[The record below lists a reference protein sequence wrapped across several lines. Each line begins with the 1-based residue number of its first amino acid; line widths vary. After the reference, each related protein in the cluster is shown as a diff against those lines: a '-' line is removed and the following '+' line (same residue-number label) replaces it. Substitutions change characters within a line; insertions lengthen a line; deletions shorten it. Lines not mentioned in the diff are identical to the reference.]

1 MNMRSA
7 ISASLVAVGLI
18 GLGLCIRSGLKSFN
32 DSQRT
37 VEVRGLSTREVQ
49 ADHVTWPIVF
59 KQVGNELPAVYASV
73 TATNQ
78 TIVDFL
84 RANGIGEKDISVSA
98 PQMTDLSTDRYNN
111 QPIPFNYSVTS
122 VVTVSSKEVD
132 KVHGLINRQGELMQK
147 GIPIV
152 SDYSN
157 PVTYSYNALNE
168 IKPEMIAEAT
178 KNAREAAGKFADDSD
193 SKIGKIKDARQ
204 GQFTIEDRD
213 NYTPFIKEVR
223 VVTTLTYYLED

>member
-1 MNMRSA
+1 MNLRSY

-37 VEVRGLSTREVQ
+37 VEVRGLSTREVK

-73 TATNQ
+73 TTTNQ

-84 RANGIGEKDISVSA
+84 RANGISEKDISVSA

-122 VVTVSSKEVD
+122 VVTVC
-132 KVHGLINRQGELMQK
+132 
-147 GIPIV
+147 
-152 SDYSN
+152 
-157 PVTYSYNALNE
+157 
-168 IKPEMIAEAT
+168 
-178 KNAREAAGKFADDSD
+178 
-193 SKIGKIKDARQ
+193 
-204 GQFTIEDRD
+204 
-213 NYTPFIKEVR
+213 
-223 VVTTLTYYLED
+223 